1 MKFLAI
7 DTSGGAVCVAAANG
21 IKEAWRAVEGVTSV
35 CLMDAIDGV
44 LREVGLAAADVGFIA
59 CVTGPGSF
67 TGIRIGI
74 ATAKGLCFA
83 LGKKAL
89 ALTSFDLLA
98 YAETERALCLVD
110 AGHGN
115 YYACPFAN
123 GAAGQPCFLSER
135 ELDPYRDGGYRFLS
149 GKPLAVESGVTDIR
163 RGLLQAARTRA
174 AEAGGAQELRALYL
188 RKSSA
193 EEKR

>member
-7 DTSGGAVCVAAANG
+7 DTSGGAVCVAAAN
-21 IKEAWRAVEGVTSV
+21 EERETWRTVEGVTSV
-35 CLMDAIDGV
+35 CLMDAIDAV
-44 LREVGLAAADVGFIA
+44 LREVGLTAQDAEFIA
-59 CVTGPGSF
+59 CVVGPGSF

-110 AGHGN
+110 AGHAN
-115 YYACPFAN
+115 YYACPYTG
-123 GAAGQPCFLSER
+123 GAAGQPCFLAESELTAYR
-135 ELDPYRDGGYRFLS
+135 ESGYRFLS
-149 GKPLAVESGVTDIR
+149 GKPLAVESQIVDVR
-163 RGLLQAARTRA
+163 RGLLQAARALA
-174 AEAGGAQELRALYL
+174 AACGGAEELRALYL